1 MQPSQLEDPLACVRP
16 AGCLQPYLREFAAG
30 FISRGYSVLS
40 TRDYVRSAAHLGR
53 WMASRDSTIDLLT
66 DGLVAEFARHRCDC
80 PGTRR
85 SLQRPSRRYLARVH
99 PFVDYLRR
107 LGVVPSAAVQTEQV
121 LPAPLL
127 GFRAWMTCHRG
138 VVKTT
143 VDRYER
149 LIERMLPALGDDPSC
164 YDAALVRRV
173 FLGEVRHLSCVY
185 TKTYITAL
193 RAFLRFHAAKGRCR
207 PHLHRAVP
215 TVPEWKLSAL
225 PRYLESDDVER
236 VIASCD
242 LSKPQGVRD
251 RAILLLLSRLG
262 LRAGDIVAMCLEDVD
277 WVAGTVRVCGKGRRE
292 IRLPLPQDAGDALI
306 EYLVQVRPAADTR
319 RTFLCVNAPIR
330 PFASSASVSD
340 IVRFA
345 LKRADIT
352 DPPSKGAHLLR
363 HSAATTL
370 LRSGVNLD
378 AIATLLRHKSS
389 DTTAYYAKVDTTLLQ
404 QIVQP
409 WPEDLPC

>member
-1 MQPSQLEDPLACVRP
+1 MQTSHLEDPLASVRS
-16 AGCLQPYLREFAAG
+16 AGRLQLYLREFADELM
-30 FISRGYSVLS
+30 SQGYTVLS
-40 TRDYVRSAAHLGR
+40 TRDYVRSVAHLGR
-53 WMASRDSTIDLLT
+53 WMDSRGSTIDLLT

-80 PGTRR
+80 PGSGRSLRCPSRR
-85 SLQRPSRRYLARVH
+85 SLARVQR
-99 PFVDYLRR
+99 FVDHLRR
-107 LGVVPSAAVQTEQV
+107 LGVVPPAVQMSKI
-121 LPAPLL
+121 LPTPLL
-127 GFRAWMTCHRG
+127 GFRAWMTLHRG
-138 VVKTT
+138 LAEPTI
-143 VDRYER
+143 DRYER
-149 LIERMLPALGDDPSC
+149 LIERMLPALGDDPAC

-173 FLGEVRHLSCVY
+173 LLGEVRHLTCVY
-185 TKTYITAL
+185 TKTFITAL
-193 RAFLRFHAAKGRCR
+193 RAFLRFHAAEGRCR
-207 PHLHRAVP
+207 PHLARAVP

-225 PRYLESDDVER
+225 PRYLQPDEVER

-242 LSKPQGVRD
+242 LNKPQGVRD
-251 RAILLLLSRLG
+251 RAILLLLARLG

-277 WVAGTVRVCGKGRRE
+277 WVAGTVLVSGKGRRE

-306 EYLVQVRPAADTR
+306 EYLVQARPAADTR

-330 PFASSASVSD
+330 PFASSAAISG

-370 LRSGVNLD
+370 LRSGVSLD

-389 DTTAYYAKVDTTLLQ
+389 DTTAYYAKVDTKRLRK
-404 QIVQP
+404 IAQP
-409 WPEDLPC
+409 WPENLPC